1 MQDVTAIRDFIK
13 HQYDKENSKS
23 KISIAFLETVR
34 FDPKDRIQNN
44 TNYIPTYQ
52 SLNSTDPTKTY
63 VTDDYF
69 ALLDDDEGLF
79 VNDLVDIGVVPVST
93 LEEANILVDK
103 VKQYYDINSF
113 GSWRNDVVFI
123 ADDGDANDGNTHM
136 WQADSLANYVAD
148 NHKEIN
154 IQKFI
159 LIIIFRSQRLEAQ
172 GRNKL
177 KML

>member
-1 MQDVTAIRDFIK
+1 MLSIVVTPKQIYNEFSSGMQDVTAIRDFIK
-13 HQYDKENSKS
+13 HQYDKENSNLKYLLLFGDGS
-23 KISIAFLETVR
+23 

-79 VNDLVDIGVVPVST
+79 VNDLVDIGVGRFPVST

-123 ADDGDANDGNTHM
+123 ADDGDANDGKY
-136 WQADSLANYVAD
+136 SYVA
-148 NHKEIN
+148 
-154 IQKFI
+154 
-159 LIIIFRSQRLEAQ
+159 S
-172 GRNKL
+172 
-177 KML
+177 